1 MDKLIQKL
9 REEKSLTEEDIRSI
23 IVTEEPLLME
33 ELQRAAEKVVFRH
46 YGNKVYIRGLIEY
59 SNYCKESCHYCGI
72 QRGNQNIERF
82 RLRKEDILSSVHKGY
97 KLGFRTFVLQG
108 GEDPLLKEDY
118 FTGVIRE
125 IKRIYPET
133 RITLSLGVK
142 NFEDLSAFKKA
153 GADRFLLRHEAAE
166 EELFRK
172 LHPKNQDFKKR
183 KEALFLLKRLGYV
196 TGTGFMIGAPFQK
209 PEDLLADFRFL
220 KELEP
225 EMIGVGPFIPQK
237 DTIYRDF
244 PQGDLKLT
252 LRILALLRILFPK
265 ALIPSTTALN
275 SIDERGRSLG
285 ILYGANVIMPNLS
298 PDYAKENYKL
308 YDNKAITALESAEH
322 INKLQEEMRKI
333 KREIVVDRGD
343 PVS

>member
-1 MDKLIQKL
+1 MENLIQKL
-9 REEKSLTEEDIRSI
+9 RDEKSLTEEDIRSI
-23 IVTEEPLLME
+23 IVTEEPILME
-33 ELQRAAEKVVFRH
+33 ELQRAAEKVVFRY

-59 SNYCKESCHYCGI
+59 SNYCKENCRYCGI
-72 QRGNQNIERF
+72 QRGNQNLERF
-82 RLRKEDILSSVHKGY
+82 RLTKEEILSSVQKGY
-97 KLGFRTFVLQG
+97 RLGFRTFVLQG

-118 FTGVIRE
+118 FTSLIRE
-125 IKRIYPET
+125 IKERYPDT

-142 NFEDLSAFKKA
+142 SFEDLSAFKKA

-166 EELFRK
+166 EKLFRK
-172 LHPKNQDFKKR
+172 LHPKNQDLNDR
-183 KEALFLLKRLGYV
+183 KEMLFLLKRLGYV

-209 PEDLLADFRFL
+209 VEDLLADFHFL

-308 YDNKAITALESAEH
+308 YDHKAITDLESAEH